1 MYVCVQHYV
10 RSYVCQRIIAPQLCR
25 CQQKRRALL
34 FLPLFFLLYYLS
46 EWNLRFQE
54 FRKLS
59 RVRKNIIEKAWAK

>member
-34 FLPLFFLLYYLS
+34 FLPLFFYFIIFLS
-46 EWNLRFQE
+46 E
-54 FRKLS
+54 
-59 RVRKNIIEKAWAK
+59 I